1 MTTGVRKRLLGGLAV
16 TAITGALTLS
26 GGNVGAQPANP
37 VTLTLMPATL
47 TPPGTVTARVEILG
61 SVPTTNTINLL
72 VIATDAQ
79 LGPPVLVNGSWQ
91 PGTCTG
97 EGTPFIQCPFSSAV
111 YPITLDFTIS
121 APAGAAPGRWSVV
134 ATVASGVGGA
144 NAILRVQAPP
154 TTTTTTTT
162 AGTTTTAV
170 VTPTSVTPP
179 TSMAVASTSAEPA
192 TLPGTGSSTLAPFV
206 AIAVLA
212 GGAVLT
218 LLARRS
224 RPAHE

>member
-16 TAITGALTLS
+16 TAITGALTPS

-37 VTLTLMPATL
+37 VTLTLMPAAL

-97 EGTPFIQCPFSSAV
+97 EGTPFVEIHPDDASQRGIRSGDDV
-111 YPITLDFTIS
+111 IL
-121 APAGAAPGRWSVV
+121 GNGR
-134 ATVASGVGGA
+134 GECR
-144 NAILRVQAPP
+144 LR
-154 TTTTTTTT
+154 
-162 AGTTTTAV
+162 AV
-170 VTPTSVTPP
+170 VTDGVRPGVVVSPKGRWGRLSGGRNVNWLTTDALGDFAGQSSYHSSRVWLRR
-179 TSMAVASTSAEPA
+179 AGEP
-192 TLPGTGSSTLAPFV
+192 
-206 AIAVLA
+206 
-212 GGAVLT
+212 
-218 LLARRS
+218 
-224 RPAHE
+224 RPE